1 MEQKSVGDSVTI
13 KGFASVA
20 KIDRD
25 REIVDD
31 PASFD
36 VPTFMSSPTLL
47 MNHKFLK
54 DEYGN
59 DSSAGVVTLAV
70 PSYIYDQTEDEF
82 VVHSLQDNKFVD
94 TLAKSVAPKL
104 KVGDRGLFIQAEV
117 RHPIAKE
124 KVLSGELGGLSWRGF
139 VNSRVN
145 SLCDGIPC
153 KALRQIDLIE
163 ISIVHHQNQPQSTFM
178 MAKSVNG
185 EDVEVAL
192 HNLSEYPVYGIR
204 FAKARYPSAAVV
216 TEYMKALNI
225 SVDSLEEDSETYVAY
240 TQPLAKF
247 NTTKS
252 LSGTIGDLEVIIAP
266 PQESNDM
273 IMKPVSK
280 PITTPVPEVN
290 PVAETSKKLRL
301 FLLNEQGLLTR
312 FPGLLTQSMKN
323 VLTADG
329 EEIEILT
336 MELPEETPVAVVE
349 ESVDNPSEEVTAET
363 DAVVQDAVEVDPL
376 EALRAEIEALKQRLE
391 GKNETEEVETVDEV
405 VAEVVED
412 SPEIAKLKSDLA
424 EATAKTLKIENQNKE
439 LQESVKS
446 LIEKVNKQLPNQ
458 PLRDEVIDT
467 QKSLGTPQDQVGNF
481 ISRTFFNG
489 R

>member
-59 DSSAGVVTLAV
+59 DSSAGIVTLAV
-70 PSYIYDQTEDEF
+70 PSYIYDQTDDEF
-82 VVHSLQDNKFVD
+82 IVHSLQDNKFVD
-94 TLAKSVAPKL
+94 TLAKSIAPKL

-145 SLCDGIPC
+145 SICDGIPC

-178 MAKSVNG
+178 MAKSANG
-185 EDVEVAL
+185 DNVEIPFN
-192 HNLSEYPVYGIR
+192 HLSEYPVYGIR
-204 FAKARYPSAAVV
+204 FSKSRYPSAAVV
-216 TEYMKALNI
+216 SEYMKALNI
-225 SVDSLEEDSETYVAY
+225 SVDSLEEDAETYVAY

-247 NTTKS
+247 NTAKS
-252 LSGTIGDLEVIIAP
+252 LSGIIGDLEVILAP
-266 PQESNDM
+266 QRQSNDM

-280 PITTPVPEVN
+280 PITTPVKEVN

-301 FLLNEQGLLTR
+301 YLLNEQGLLTR
-312 FPGLLTQSMKN
+312 FPGLLTQSMKS
-323 VLTADG
+323 VLTVDG
-329 EEIEILT
+329 DEIEIFT
-336 MELPEETPVAVVE
+336 MELPDETPVAVVE
-349 ESVDNPSEEVTAET
+349 ESVDNPSEEVVSQL
-363 DAVVQDAVEVDPL
+363 DAVVEDAVQVDPL
-376 EALRAEIEALKQRLE
+376 EMLRREIEALKLRLE
-391 GKNETEEVETVDEV
+391 GNVPVEAVVEEI
-405 VAEVVED
+405 VAEVVVD
-412 SPEIAKLKSDLA
+412 KSPEIQKLKSDL
-424 EATAKTLKIENQNKE
+424 EASIAKTLKIENQNQE

-446 LIEKVNKQLPNQ
+446 LIDKVNKQLPNQ
-458 PLRDEVIDT
+458 PSRDEVIDT
-467 QKSLGTPQDQVGNF
+467 QKSLGTPQDQMGSF